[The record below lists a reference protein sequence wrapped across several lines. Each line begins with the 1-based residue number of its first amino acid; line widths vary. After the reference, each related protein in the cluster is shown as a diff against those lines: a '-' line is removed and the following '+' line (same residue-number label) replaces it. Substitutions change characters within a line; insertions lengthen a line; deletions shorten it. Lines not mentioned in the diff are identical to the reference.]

1 MERDYFLRKVKIR
14 MFKEE
19 TIKTLPK
26 DKPVKRCVICSK
38 ADYGENEG
46 LEIVDNC
53 RRCEKP
59 VCARCI
65 GRCCDKE
72 LEE

>member
-1 MERDYFLRKVKIR
+1 MQA
-14 MFKEE
+14 
-19 TIKTLPK
+19 
-26 DKPVKRCVICSK
+26 KRCVICSK

-46 LEIVDNC
+46 LEVVDNC

-65 GRCCDKE
+65 SKCC
-72 LEE
+72 EE